1 MKGLINFSV
10 QKAITVF
17 MVVIA
22 VSIFGVVSFTRLTT
36 DLFPNVNV
44 PFAVVITQYPGA
56 TPDEVESQVSVPLES
71 VFQTTT
77 NIEQVT
83 SMSSEN
89 VSTVVLEFNASA
101 DMDSAIIEMR
111 ENLNL
116 VLDTLPDEAS
126 NPIIIRLNPDLLPVM
141 TFSVT
146 YEGKD
151 LQALTE
157 WVDDELTPRIERV
170 PGVAS
175 LSISGGYDSEIRV
188 MLDQEAIDDY
198 NNLIPD
204 EMDFE
209 IDKDVIEG
217 LLTAQNFAFPAG
229 FVKVEGVDYLVRV
242 GDGISSFE
250 EVENLVLFDLG
261 FPGGKLT
268 LSDIA
273 TVTYAPANE
282 QVYSKVNGENALTI
296 TIQKQSDFAT
306 TDVTEA
312 INATLSEILS
322 EDDQVG
328 ITTLLDQ
335 GEYIESA
342 TSSVVNNIIIG
353 AALAIIILFIFL
365 RSFRVT
371 FIVGVAIP
379 ISLLFAVVL
388 IYLSGITLNLVSLG
402 GLALGIGML
411 VDNSIVVMEN
421 IFRLK
426 KQGASNKEAAIKGT
440 YQVAGAITAST
451 LTTIGV
457 FLPVMFIEDFIREIF
472 YQLALTVTFSL
483 IASLGIALTLV
494 PSISTKVLNEDE
506 TLDDTNETSSFS
518 KIKAIYTKILEGFFK
533 VKYVAIFAVLALFVG
548 SIYLATSN
556 GFEFFPASDEGTL
569 NVTLEIDPNEPV
581 TFDEF
586 TESLD
591 DLYEDLSAY
600 DDIETV
606 GISLGS
612 GNFNLMQNSTDSAN
626 LNIVLK
632 QDRTLSTQA
641 MSDEITNILET
652 NYSDFVFEITGT
664 QGDISALTGSGIQL
678 ELKGPDLT
686 VLREQADLLAAELDG
701 IEGIEEIDKGFGRET
716 QEIKI
721 TVDKDEAIKYGL
733 TVGQILEFF
742 GNYLSGPSAIG
753 SVNINAHTY
762 DITVYDEGETDRE
775 DINDLDSLRNLVVGQ
790 TLDPLDPQPVLLS
803 DVAEVTV
810 EPGFASIN
818 RVDGSRALTMDA
830 TLESGY
836 NATLVSEDVAEVV
849 EDYDLPTGYEINILG
864 ESEETMNALTNLLL
878 AGVLAIAI
886 VYMIM
891 ASQFQS
897 LTYPFI
903 IMITI
908 PLAFTGGFMVLFMFD
923 LPVSIVAVIGLII
936 LAGVVVNNGIVLVDY
951 INQLREEGYEL
962 KEAIYEAGR
971 IRLRPIFMTALT
983 TILALMGLA
992 LGLGE
997 GSELIQ
1003 PIGLTAVA
1011 GLIYATF
1018 LTIFIVPL
1026 MYDIVT
1032 RKGRYI
1038 FGAFFALSAL
1048 AAAIYFTLS
1057 SLALALGFYTLTII
1071 IILLMIFLPK
1081 RKKEDKVTINDDHFD
1096 DLIKKVI
1103 N

>member
-44 PFAVVITQYPGA
+44 PFAVVITTYPGA
-56 TPDEVESQVSVPLES
+56 TPDEVEAEVSVPLES

-77 NIEQVT
+77 NIQSVT

-89 VSTVVLEFNASA
+89 VSTVILEFNASA
-101 DMDSAIIEMR
+101 NMDSAIIEMR

-116 VLDTLPDEAS
+116 VLDALPDEAS

-151 LQALTE
+151 LQGLTE
-157 WVDDELTPRIERV
+157 WVDNELTPRLERV

-188 MLDQEAIDDY
+188 MLDQEAIDAVNDQ
-198 NNLIPD
+198 IPD
-204 EMDFE
+204 AVGFE
-209 IDKDVIEG
+209 LDQSLIEG
-217 LLTAQNFAFPAG
+217 ILTAQNFAFPAG
-229 FVKVEGVDYLVRV
+229 FVKVDGVDYLVRV
-242 GDGISSFE
+242 GDGIGSLE
-250 EVENLVLFDLG
+250 EIEDLIILDLG
-261 FPGGKLT
+261 FGTPIR
-268 LSDIA
+268 LSDVA
-273 TVTYAPANE
+273 SVAYAPANE

-312 INATLSEILS
+312 LNETLSEVLS
-322 EDDQVG
+322 EDEQVG
-328 ITTLLDQ
+328 ITMLLDQ
-335 GEYIESA
+335 GAFIESA
-342 TSSVVNNIIIG
+342 TGSVVNNIIIG
-353 AALAIIILFIFL
+353 AALAILILFIFL
-365 RSFRVT
+365 RSLRVT

-379 ISLLFAVVL
+379 ISLLFAIVL

-426 KQGASNKEAAIKGT
+426 KQGASNKEAAVKGT

-457 FLPVMFIEDFIREIF
+457 FLPIMFIEDFIREIF
-472 YQLALTVTFSL
+472 FQLALTVTFSL
-483 IASLGIALTLV
+483 IASLAIALTLV

-506 TLDDTNETSSFS
+506 ALEDERKENGFN
-518 KIKAIYTKILEGFFK
+518 KIKKLYEKVLDGFFK
-533 VKYVAIFAVLALFVG
+533 FKYVAIIGVLALFVG
-548 SIYLATSN
+548 SIFLSVSN

-569 NVTLEIDPNEPV
+569 NLTIEIDPNNPI

-586 TESLD
+586 TAELD
-591 DLYEDLSAY
+591 NLYEDLSAY
-600 DDIETV
+600 SDIETI
-606 GISLGS
+606 GISLG
-612 GNFNLMQNSTDSAN
+612 GGMFNLMQNSTDSAN

-632 QDRTLSTQA
+632 RDRVLTTSE
-641 MSDEITNILET
+641 MSDEISQILEAD
-652 NYSDFVFEITGT
+652 YSEFIYEISGT

-678 ELKGPDLT
+678 QLKGPDLNI
-686 VLREQADLLAAELDG
+686 LRDEATLLADELAL
-701 IEGIEEIDKGFGRET
+701 IEGIESVDKGFGRET
-716 QEIKI
+716 QEVKI
-721 TVDKDEAIKYGL
+721 TVDKDEAIQYGL
-733 TVGQILEFF
+733 TVGQILGFF
-742 GNYLSGPSAIG
+742 ADYLSGPQAIG
-753 SVNINAHTY
+753 AVSINAQTY
-762 DITVYDEGETDRE
+762 DIYVYADGETARE
-775 DINDLDSLRNLVVGQ
+775 DITDLDVLRNLVVGESVN
-790 TLDPLDPQPVLLS
+790 PLNPGPVLLS
-803 DVAEVTV
+803 DVATVTL
-810 EPGFASIN
+810 EPGFASIT
-818 RVDGSRALTMDA
+818 RVDGSRALTIDA
-830 TLESGY
+830 TIASGF
-836 NATLVSEDVAEVV
+836 NATLVSEDVLALVD
-849 EDYDLPTGYEINILG
+849 DYDLPVGYELTILG
-864 ESEETMNALTNLLL
+864 ESEEIMNALTNLLL
-878 AGVLAIAI
+878 AGVLAIVI

-908 PLAFTGGFMVLFMFD
+908 PLAFTGGFMVLYLFN

-951 INQLREEGYEL
+951 INQLREEGYDL
-962 KEAIYEAGR
+962 KEAIYEAGK

-992 LGLGE
+992 IGIGE

-1038 FGAFFALSAL
+1038 FGVFFALIAL
-1048 AAAIYFTLS
+1048 AGAIFTMSMNLWLS
-1057 SLALALGFYTLTII
+1057 IGLYGLTALII
-1071 IILLMIFLPK
+1071 GLIFLLPK
-1081 RKKEDKVTINDDHFD
+1081 KQ
-1096 DLIKKVI
+1096 LKVI
-1103 N
+1103 NEDDNEDTLDDMIKQVIN